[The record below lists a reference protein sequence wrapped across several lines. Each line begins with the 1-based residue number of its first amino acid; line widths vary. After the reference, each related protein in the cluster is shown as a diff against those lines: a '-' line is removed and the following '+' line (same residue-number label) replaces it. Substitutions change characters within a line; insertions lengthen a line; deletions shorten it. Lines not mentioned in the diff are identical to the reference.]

1 MNEKWVIYV
10 VEKTAELRNVK
21 ISQILDEEYIPKIS
35 NKSNF
40 IGFNDDIKFINWYD
54 NRDYVKIWSKKQ
66 EAQSFLDF
74 LLESAHKYYKTWK
87 DPFRGILKTKGDWKN
102 FYFVVIK
109 ID

>member
-54 NRDYVKIWSKKQ
+54 NRDYIKTWKTKQ

-74 LLESAHKYYKTWK
+74 LLDNAHKYYKTWK
-87 DPFRGILKTKGDWKN
+87 DPFRGILKTKGDWKD

-109 ID
+109 LD